1 MGGARGVRPL
11 PPLLLRP
18 NCGPKG
24 EKNFVQSAPPPLFK
38 GLDDRLLPPPLSQ
51 GLDSALPHQIQEL
64 VEIRQILV

>member
-1 MGGARGVRPL
+1 MGS
-11 PPLLLRP
+11 PPLIFKTKLWP
-18 NCGPKG
+18 EGPK
-24 EKNFVQSAPPPLFK
+24 KSFVQSAAPPPLFK